1 MPFKSASTKRWCS
14 CSKNYPTKMFII
26 ICLTLLLIFK
36 FFSNI
41 KTKAES
47 ERMDAS
53 FSSSVGEQEKEKNED
68 IFVKRRRHV
77 EEYCRLHE
85 TEQNKMHDDFV
96 KSLPNLLRST
106 SCCLHF
112 NRIANLLFCVPEKAG
127 STESTS
133 AIYSATIT
141 QLGNKIPTDCT
152 TANPQK
158 INSRGNGEH
167 CITEQ
172 INVRVNSTTYDQAAK
187 LTDSKFMF
195 YRHPMARLVSSY
207 HHGQAVSK
215 E

>member
-1 MPFKSASTKRWCS
+1 MIVLKWRLSG
-14 CSKNYPTKMFII
+14 
-26 ICLTLLLIFK
+26 
-36 FFSNI
+36 I
-41 KTKAES
+41 KTNVDN
-47 ERMDAS
+47 ERMEAS
-53 FSSSVGEQEKEKNED
+53 FNSSVGEQEKEKNED

-127 STESTS
+127 STQSTS
-133 AIYSATIT
+133 AIYSATVT
-141 QLGNKIPTDCT
+141 QLRNKIREQ
-152 TANPQK
+152 N
-158 INSRGNGEH
+158 INSHCNVEH

-172 INVRVNSTTYDQAAK
+172 INIKVNATTYDQAAK

-207 HHGQAVSK
+207 YHGQAVTFF
-215 E
+215 